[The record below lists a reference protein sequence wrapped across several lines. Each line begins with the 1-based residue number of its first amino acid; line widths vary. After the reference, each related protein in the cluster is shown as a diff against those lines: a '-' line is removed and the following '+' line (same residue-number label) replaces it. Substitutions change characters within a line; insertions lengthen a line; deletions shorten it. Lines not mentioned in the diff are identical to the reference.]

1 MASVDHPVHELIV
14 DKLGDREPTEVLDLG
29 CGTGPTLA
37 AVARRWPRARL
48 VGFDVK
54 PTNIDAAARNLAG
67 SVTDLRVAD
76 LDEPLDLPDD
86 SVDAVVCHNTLECLA
101 DPVRL
106 LDEAARV
113 LKPGGRAVWSHTDF
127 DTIVVN
133 TADVELSRRVLHG
146 YADLAQPWMA
156 HSDARMGRKLSG
168 LVGRSRLTLAD
179 LDTQVLVDR
188 DLSPLVADRID
199 NISAALADHASLAR
213 DVERW
218 RHEVDDAIA
227 AGDFLFAETTFVVTT
242 ALV

>member
-76 LDEPLDLPDD
+76 LDKPLDLPDD

-188 DLSPLVADRID
+188 DVSPLVADRID